1 MPHEHRHPWMFHRD
15 EIDVLEEDFDA
26 LFDHRNHADD
36 PAAHEAEERVLEEQV
51 MTEEQSEADLTLR
64 LGPVA
69 ESLGESWAVTTEAAE
84 PSVPLKDALRQS
96 AVRDPFYER
105 VFEWASRLSVWA
117 RARYDA
123 GGRRRSDF
131 FRVLVNAYLVPV
143 KLASALGHEAL
154 EDATSVQVAGKE
166 AELACVYMTR
176 IAESLSA
183 LSVSGVLAPEEGQL
197 LQEAEE
203 MQKGLEAIR
212 QRLSSRSPWTPPAA
226 L

>member
-1 MPHEHRHPWMFHRD
+1 MFHRD
-15 EIDVLEEDFDA
+15 EIDVLEEEFDA

-36 PAAHEAEERVLEEQV
+36 PAAHEAEEWVLEEQV
-51 MTEEQSEADLTLR
+51 STEEQSEADLTLR
-64 LGPVA
+64 LGPVS
-69 ESLGESWAVTTEAAE
+69 EPTGESWPAAPEAAA

-105 VFEWASRLSVWA
+105 VFEWAGRLSVWA

-143 KLASALGHEAL
+143 KLASALGYEVLEEA
-154 EDATSVQVAGKE
+154 ASAHVAAKE
-166 AELACVYMTR
+166 AELAFVYLTR

-183 LSVSGVLAPEEGQL
+183 LSASGVLAPEEGQL

-203 MQKGLEAIR
+203 IRQGLETVR
-212 QRLSSRSPWTPPAA
+212 GRLSSRSPWTPPPTT